1 MGKILK
7 CYQTKIGPG
16 SREVFL
22 FCILFFSWPG
32 STKYPIVPGH
42 ELAGVVTAVGQ
53 NVKDIKVGDN
63 VGVGCVSDSCL
74 ECANCEAS
82 EEHACEKGRLF

>member
-1 MGKILK
+1 MLIIL
-7 CYQTKIGPG
+7 
-16 SREVFL
+16 
-22 FCILFFSWPG
+22 FSWPG

-53 NVKDIKVGDN
+53 NVEDIKVGDN

-74 ECANCEAS
+74 ECASCEAS
-82 EEHACEKGRLF
+82 EEHACEKGRDSDTAAVNSAQPSLRV